1 MLGNFNIRLTL
12 VLFIFTIDFVIR
24 IHYEKHPDF
33 NLKTD
38 KIVAKSIKNF
48 ELFKEIALKYN
59 KFINKNIYQCP
70 IIHSKHVSY

>member
-1 MLGNFNIRLTL
+1 MINARL
-12 VLFIFTIDFVIR
+12 FFSYFAIFLR

-48 ELFKEIALKYN
+48 ELFKQVALKYN
-59 KFINKNIYQCP
+59 KFINNNTYKCP
-70 IIHSKHVSY
+70 IIHSKHVINYSIKTC